1 MRKFWAAKG
10 GGRSSSLG
18 VRRVSGAHPGGFREA
33 PHKQN
38 QGPNAAVRGSYVH
51 VMAYSYVHV
60 MTYFAKIK
68 RGRAKLRVRA
78 WTRRDMSPQSTH
90 AH

>member
-1 MRKFWAAKG
+1 MHALLVCFRGFWRVRSGPPKL

-38 QGPNAAVRGSYVH
+38 
-51 VMAYSYVHV
+51 
-60 MTYFAKIK
+60 
-68 RGRAKLRVRA
+68 
-78 WTRRDMSPQSTH
+78 
-90 AH
+90 